1 MLIIAPG
8 NNMILNKLLSS
19 LGTDDIKVFNLCS
32 FNESIQ
38 RVDIIPPLDLLKNS
52 NVENIDLILS
62 NYIFNNDSIFY
73 EFMVKV
79 ILPLYS
85 QEIVILLGN
94 IEYDFYDICIES
106 LLKLIQTRYGIS
118 GVIINDISD
127 IDMVSENLLFGR
139 DSEFTI
145 QGLMNLD
152 MDKERYSNIF
162 STIFNNMDLEDYDG
176 I

>member
-8 NNMILNKLLSS
+8 NNMILDKLLSS

-38 RVDIIPPLDLLKNS
+38 RVDIIPPLDLLKNG
-52 NVENIDLILS
+52 NVENIDFILS
-62 NYIFNNDSIFY
+62 DYIFNNDAIFF

-79 ILPLYS
+79 IIPLYS
-85 QEIVILLGN
+85 QQIVILLGN

-106 LLKLIQTRYGIS
+106 LLKIIQTRYGIS
-118 GVIINDISD
+118 GVIINDLSD
-127 IDMVSENLLFGR
+127 IDMVSKNLLFGR

-152 MDKERYSNIF
+152 IDKDRYSNIF
-162 STIFNNMDLEDYDG
+162 STISNIDLEAYDG